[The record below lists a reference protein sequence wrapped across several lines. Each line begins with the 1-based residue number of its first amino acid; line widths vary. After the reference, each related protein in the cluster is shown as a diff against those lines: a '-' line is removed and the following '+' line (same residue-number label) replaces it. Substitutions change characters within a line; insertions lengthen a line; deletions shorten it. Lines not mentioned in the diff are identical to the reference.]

1 MKTIDAKISTDCEE
15 VKLVDVVQH
24 SQREQ
29 LIEGLR
35 SSMKFIREREELKGI
50 EHGAINFRNEL
61 KVELTQCGKLF
72 KCTEKVHALS
82 NESNFE

>member
-50 EHGAINFRNEL
+50 EHGTINFRNEL
-61 KVELTQCGKLF
+61 KVELGSRNV
-72 KCTEKVHALS
+72 E
-82 NESNFE
+82 NFSSAQRKSMH